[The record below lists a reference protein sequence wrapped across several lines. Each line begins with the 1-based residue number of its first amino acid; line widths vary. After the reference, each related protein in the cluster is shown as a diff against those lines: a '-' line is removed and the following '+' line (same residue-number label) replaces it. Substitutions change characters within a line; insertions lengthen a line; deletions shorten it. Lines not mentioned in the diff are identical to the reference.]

1 MTESIK
7 IVLLGES
14 GTGKTSIIAQFTR
27 GEFDPNVVTSI
38 SAQFISKLM
47 YISEYDKTIKFDIWD
62 TAGQEKFRSL
72 AQIFYKDAK
81 AIIFVY
87 DITDKK
93 SFDELVN
100 YWYPK
105 VKENCSSDI
114 ILGLAGNKDDLYEN
128 EQVTIEEAKEFADK
142 IGAIY
147 KKTSALNNTNIQIM
161 FECISKKYI
170 DSNYDYQAKDNE
182 VKSKS
187 NFIKNNEKN
196 IEKKTDNSKLK
207 LDNEIRIKPK
217 QFCC

>member
-38 SAQFISKLM
+38 SAQFISKLT

-81 AIIFVY
+81 AIILVY
-87 DITDKK
+87 DITNLK
-93 SFDELVN
+93 SFEELKN

-105 VKENCSSDI
+105 VKENCQSDI

-128 EQVTIEEAKEFADK
+128 EQVSSQDAQNFADE

-147 KKTSALNNTNIQIM
+147 KKTSALNNSNIQFI
-161 FECISKKYI
+161 FECIGKKYI
-170 DSNYDYQAKDNE
+170 DSSFDYRAKDNE
-182 VKSKS
+182 KKQK
-187 NFIKNNEKN
+187 FEKNNEN
-196 IEKKTDNSKLK
+196 HSVKKTENNRLR
-207 LDNEIRIKPK
+207 LDDEIKVKPK
-217 QFCC
+217 QNCC

>member
-27 GEFDPNVVTSI
+27 GEFDPNVLTSI
-38 SAQFISKLM
+38 SAQFISKLT
-47 YISEYDKTIKFDIWD
+47 YIAEYDKTIKFDIWD

-81 AIIFVY
+81 AIILVY
-87 DITDKK
+87 DITNLK
-93 SFDELVN
+93 SFEELKN

-105 VKENCSSDI
+105 VKENCQSDI

-128 EQVTIEEAKEFADK
+128 EQVSFQDAQNFADE

-147 KKTSALNNTNIQIM
+147 KKTSALNNSNIQFI
-161 FECISKKYI
+161 FECIGKKYI
-170 DSNYDYQAKDNE
+170 DSSFDYRAKDNE
-182 VKSKS
+182 KKQK
-187 NFIKNNEKN
+187 FEKNNENHSVKK
-196 IEKKTDNSKLK
+196 IENNKLR
-207 LDNEIRIKPK
+207 LDNEIKVKPK
-217 QFCC
+217 VNCC

>member
-38 SAQFISKLM
+38 SAQFISKLT
-47 YISEYDKTIKFDIWD
+47 YIAEYDKTIKFDIWD

-81 AIIFVY
+81 AIILVY
-87 DITDKK
+87 DITNLK
-93 SFDELVN
+93 SFEELKN

-105 VKENCSSDI
+105 IKENCQSDI

-128 EQVTIEEAKEFADK
+128 EQVSSQDAKKFADE

-147 KKTSALNNTNIQIM
+147 QKTSALNNTNIQFI
-161 FECISKKYI
+161 FECIGKKYI
-170 DSNYDYQAKDNE
+170 DSNFDYQAKDNE
-182 VKSKS
+182 KKS

-196 IEKKTDNSKLK
+196 IEKKTENSKLK

>member
-38 SAQFISKLM
+38 SAQFISKLT

-81 AIIFVY
+81 AIILVY
-87 DITDKK
+87 DITSLK
-93 SFDELVN
+93 SFEELKN

-105 VKENCSSDI
+105 VKENCQSDI
-114 ILGLAGNKDDLYEN
+114 ILGIAGNKDDLYEN
-128 EQVTIEEAKEFADK
+128 EQVSSQDAQNFADE

-147 KKTSALNNTNIQIM
+147 KKTSALSNTNIQFI
-161 FECISKKYI
+161 FEKKKKKYI
-170 DSNYDYQAKDNE
+170 DSSFDYRAKDNE
-182 VKSKS
+182 KKQK
-187 NFIKNNEKN
+187 FEKNNENHSVKK
-196 IEKKTDNSKLK
+196 IENNKLR
-207 LDNEIRIKPK
+207 LDNEIKVKPK
-217 QFCC
+217 VNCC

>member
-38 SAQFISKLM
+38 SAQFISKLT

-81 AIIFVY
+81 AIILVY
-87 DITDKK
+87 DITNLK
-93 SFDELVN
+93 SFEELKN

-105 VKENCSSDI
+105 VKENCQSDI
-114 ILGLAGNKDDLYEN
+114 ILGIAGNKDDLYEN
-128 EQVTIEEAKEFADK
+128 EQVSSQDAQNFADE

-147 KKTSALNNTNIQIM
+147 KKTSALNNSNIQFI
-161 FECISKKYI
+161 FECIGKKYI
-170 DSNYDYQAKDNE
+170 DSSFDYRAKDNE
-182 VKSKS
+182 KKQK
-187 NFIKNNEKN
+187 FEKNNEN
-196 IEKKTDNSKLK
+196 HSVKKTENNRLR
-207 LDNEIRIKPK
+207 LDDEIKVKPK
-217 QFCC
+217 QNCCL

>member
-38 SAQFISKLM
+38 SAQFISKLT

-81 AIIFVY
+81 AIILVY
-87 DITDKK
+87 DITNLK
-93 SFDELVN
+93 SFEELKN

-105 VKENCSSDI
+105 VKENCQSDI

-128 EQVTIEEAKEFADK
+128 EQVSSQDAQNFADE

-147 KKTSALNNTNIQIM
+147 KKTSALNNSNIQFI
-161 FECISKKYI
+161 FECIGKKYI
-170 DSNYDYQAKDNE
+170 DSNFDYQAKDNE
-182 VKSKS
+182 KKQK
-187 NFIKNNEKN
+187 FEKNNENHSVKK
-196 IEKKTDNSKLK
+196 IENNKLR
-207 LDNEIRIKPK
+207 LDNEIKVKPK
-217 QFCC
+217 VNCC

>member
-38 SAQFISKLM
+38 SAQFISKLT

-81 AIIFVY
+81 AIILVY
-87 DITDKK
+87 DITNLK
-93 SFDELVN
+93 SFEELKN

-105 VKENCSSDI
+105 VKENCQSDI
-114 ILGLAGNKDDLYEN
+114 ILGIAGNKDDLYEN
-128 EQVTIEEAKEFADK
+128 EQVSFQDAQNFADE

-147 KKTSALNNTNIQIM
+147 KKTSALNNSNIQFI
-161 FECISKKYI
+161 FECIGKKYI
-170 DSNYDYQAKDNE
+170 DSSFDYRAKDNE
-182 VKSKS
+182 KKQK
-187 NFIKNNEKN
+187 FEKNNEN
-196 IEKKTDNSKLK
+196 HSVKKTENNRLR
-207 LDNEIRIKPK
+207 LDDEIKVKPK
-217 QFCC
+217 QNCCL

>member
-38 SAQFISKLM
+38 SAQFISKLT

-81 AIIFVY
+81 AIILVY
-87 DITDKK
+87 DITNLK
-93 SFDELVN
+93 SFEELKN

-105 VKENCSSDI
+105 IKENCQSDI

-128 EQVTIEEAKEFADK
+128 EQVSFQDAQNFADE

-147 KKTSALNNTNIQIM
+147 KKTSALNNSNIQFI
-161 FECISKKYI
+161 FECIGKKYI
-170 DSNYDYQAKDNE
+170 DSSFDYRAKDNE
-182 VKSKS
+182 KKQK
-187 NFIKNNEKN
+187 FEKNNEN
-196 IEKKTDNSKLK
+196 HSVKKTENNRLR
-207 LDNEIRIKPK
+207 LDDEIKVKPK
-217 QFCC
+217 QNCCL

>member
-38 SAQFISKLM
+38 SAQFISKLT

-81 AIIFVY
+81 AIILVY
-87 DITDKK
+87 DITNLK
-93 SFDELVN
+93 SFEELKN

-105 VKENCSSDI
+105 VKENCQSDI

-128 EQVTIEEAKEFADK
+128 EQVSFQDAQNFADE

-147 KKTSALNNTNIQIM
+147 KKTSALNNSNIQFI
-161 FECISKKYI
+161 FECIGKKYI
-170 DSNYDYQAKDNE
+170 DSSFDYRAKDNE
-182 VKSKS
+182 KKQK
-187 NFIKNNEKN
+187 FEKNNEN
-196 IEKKTDNSKLK
+196 HSVKKTENNRLR
-207 LDNEIRIKPK
+207 LDDEIKVKPK
-217 QFCC
+217 QNCCL

>member
-38 SAQFISKLM
+38 SAQFISKLT

-81 AIIFVY
+81 AIILVY
-87 DITDKK
+87 DITNLK
-93 SFDELVN
+93 SFEELKN

-105 VKENCSSDI
+105 VKENCQSDI
-114 ILGLAGNKDDLYEN
+114 ILGIAGNKDDLYEN
-128 EQVTIEEAKEFADK
+128 EQVSFQDAQNFADE

-147 KKTSALNNTNIQIM
+147 KKTSALSNTNIQFI
-161 FECISKKYI
+161 FECIGKKYI
-170 DSNYDYQAKDNE
+170 DSSFDYRAKDNE
-182 VKSKS
+182 KKQK
-187 NFIKNNEKN
+187 FEKNNEN
-196 IEKKTDNSKLK
+196 HSVKKTENNRLR
-207 LDNEIRIKPK
+207 LDDEIKVKPK
-217 QFCC
+217 QNCCL

>member
-38 SAQFISKLM
+38 SAQFISKLT
-47 YISEYDKTIKFDIWD
+47 YIAEYDKTIKFDIWD

-81 AIIFVY
+81 AIILVY
-87 DITDKK
+87 DITNLK
-93 SFDELVN
+93 SFEELKN

-105 VKENCSSDI
+105 IKENCQSDI
-114 ILGLAGNKDDLYEN
+114 ILGLAGNKDD
-128 EQVTIEEAKEFADK
+128 ADE

-147 KKTSALNNTNIQIM
+147 QKTSALNNTNIQFI
-161 FECISKKYI
+161 FECIGKKYI
-170 DSNYDYQAKDNE
+170 DSNFDYQAKDNE
-182 VKSKS
+182 KKQK
-187 NFIKNNEKN
+187 FEKNNENHSVKK
-196 IEKKTDNSKLK
+196 IENNKLR
-207 LDNEIRIKPK
+207 LDNEIKVKPK
-217 QFCC
+217 VNCC

>member
-1 MTESIK
+1 
-7 IVLLGES
+7 
-14 GTGKTSIIAQFTR
+14 
-27 GEFDPNVVTSI
+27 
-38 SAQFISKLM
+38 M

-196 IEKKTDNSKLK
+196 IEKKTENSKLK

>member
-38 SAQFISKLM
+38 SAQFISKLT

-81 AIIFVY
+81 AIILVY
-87 DITDKK
+87 DITNLK
-93 SFDELVN
+93 SFEELKN

-105 VKENCSSDI
+105 VKENCQSDI

-128 EQVTIEEAKEFADK
+128 EQVSSQDAQNFADE

-147 KKTSALNNTNIQIM
+147 KKTSALNNSNIQFI
-161 FECISKKYI
+161 FECIGKKYI
-170 DSNYDYQAKDNE
+170 DSSFDYRAKDNE
-182 VKSKS
+182 KKQKYE
-187 NFIKNNEKN
+187 KNNEN
-196 IEKKTDNSKLK
+196 HSVKKTENNRLR
-207 LDNEIRIKPK
+207 LDDEIKVKPK
-217 QFCC
+217 QNCCL

>member
-38 SAQFISKLM
+38 SAQFISKLT

-81 AIIFVY
+81 AIILVY
-87 DITDKK
+87 DITNLK
-93 SFDELVN
+93 SFEELKN

-105 VKENCSSDI
+105 VKENCQSDI

-128 EQVTIEEAKEFADK
+128 EQVSSQDAQNFADE

-147 KKTSALNNTNIQIM
+147 KKTSALNNSNIQFI
-161 FECISKKYI
+161 FECIGKKYI
-170 DSNYDYQAKDNE
+170 DSSFDYRAKDNE
-182 VKSKS
+182 KKQK
-187 NFIKNNEKN
+187 FEKNNEN
-196 IEKKTDNSKLK
+196 HSVKKTENNRLR
-207 LDNEIRIKPK
+207 LDDEIKVKPK
-217 QFCC
+217 QNCCL

>member
-38 SAQFISKLM
+38 SAQFISKLT
-47 YISEYDKTIKFDIWD
+47 YIAEYDKTIKFDIWD

-81 AIIFVY
+81 AIILVY
-87 DITDKK
+87 DITSLK
-93 SFDELVN
+93 SFEELKN

-105 VKENCSSDI
+105 VKENCQSDI
-114 ILGLAGNKDDLYEN
+114 ILGIAGNKDDLYEN
-128 EQVTIEEAKEFADK
+128 EQVSFQDAQNFADE

-147 KKTSALNNTNIQIM
+147 KKTSALNNSNIQFI
-161 FECISKKYI
+161 FECIGKKYI
-170 DSNYDYQAKDNE
+170 DSSFDYRAKDNE
-182 VKSKS
+182 KKQK
-187 NFIKNNEKN
+187 FEKNNENHSVKK
-196 IEKKTDNSKLK
+196 IENNKLR
-207 LDNEIRIKPK
+207 LDNEIKVKPK
-217 QFCC
+217 VNCC

>member
-38 SAQFISKLM
+38 SAQFISKLT
-47 YISEYDKTIKFDIWD
+47 YIAEYDKTIKFDIWD

-81 AIIFVY
+81 AIILVY
-87 DITDKK
+87 DITNLK
-93 SFDELVN
+93 SFEELKN

-105 VKENCSSDI
+105 VKENCQSDI

-128 EQVTIEEAKEFADK
+128 EQVSSQDAQNFADE

-147 KKTSALNNTNIQIM
+147 KKTSALNNSNIQFI
-161 FECISKKYI
+161 FECIGKKYI
-170 DSNYDYQAKDNE
+170 DSSFDYRAKDNE
-182 VKSKS
+182 KKQK
-187 NFIKNNEKN
+187 FEKNNEN
-196 IEKKTDNSKLK
+196 HSVKKTENNRLR
-207 LDNEIRIKPK
+207 LDDEIKVKPK
-217 QFCC
+217 QNCCL

>member
-38 SAQFISKLM
+38 SAQFISKLT

-81 AIIFVY
+81 AIILVY
-87 DITDKK
+87 DITNLK
-93 SFDELVN
+93 SFEELKN

-105 VKENCSSDI
+105 VKENCQSDI

-128 EQVTIEEAKEFADK
+128 EQVSSQDAQNFADE

-147 KKTSALNNTNIQIM
+147 KKTSALNNTNIQFI
-161 FECISKKYI
+161 FECIGKKYI
-170 DSNYDYQAKDNE
+170 DSSFDYRAKDNE
-182 VKSKS
+182 KKQK
-187 NFIKNNEKN
+187 FEKNNEN
-196 IEKKTDNSKLK
+196 HSVKKTENNRLR
-207 LDNEIRIKPK
+207 LDDEIKVKPK
-217 QFCC
+217 QNCCL

>member
-38 SAQFISKLM
+38 SAQFISKLT
-47 YISEYDKTIKFDIWD
+47 YIAEYDKTIKFDIWD

-81 AIIFVY
+81 AIILVY
-87 DITDKK
+87 DITNLK
-93 SFDELVN
+93 SFEELKN

-105 VKENCSSDI
+105 IKENCQSDI

-128 EQVTIEEAKEFADK
+128 EQVSSQDAKKFADE

-147 KKTSALNNTNIQIM
+147 QKTSALNNTNIQFI
-161 FECISKKYI
+161 FECIGKKYI
-170 DSNYDYQAKDNE
+170 DSNFDYKAKDNE
-182 VKSKS
+182 MKQKYE
-187 NFIKNNEKN
+187 KNNENHSVKK
-196 IEKKTDNSKLK
+196 IENNKLR
-207 LDNEIRIKPK
+207 LDNEIKVKPK
-217 QFCC
+217 VNCC